1 MTVWV
6 LMADGGY
13 DGDAL
18 LGVYATEE
26 KARLAGATWCRER
39 YNGIGT
45 AQEDTYVEA
54 VEVDAPA
61 NERQTAI
68 ARSHEE
74 ERRRRRALG

>member
-1 MTVWV
+1 MNVFV

-26 KARLAGATWCRER
+26 RARHAGAAWSRER

-45 AQEDTYVEA
+45 AQEETYVEA
-54 VEVDAPA
+54 VEVDAA
-61 NERQTAI
+61 AKERQTAI

-74 ERRRRRALG
+74 ERRSRRL